1 MPLPHLSHDPRE
13 GRDPNLSPPVEW
25 VPALGC
31 WCVFETGAITAIL
44 KSTEFVPKDF
54 AEWHRA
60 LGKVRIDCSSVI
72 QILDHVATANEG
84 KRHAEIRRDAARVIA
99 ANTSSTKEL
108 VATKVT
114 ELVPTLCRAGAS
126 VDLVRE
132 IIQPVCD
139 TLFEQLLGARC
150 PAQPDKGISAS
161 QVFDLYLSLTRRK
174 EIISRA
180 DEMLAAYSA
189 AQDSLKTSPDYA
201 TSLRILGYDSI
212 VGSLGSSI
220 LHVLKQAPK
229 RRLCDL
235 PFPQAVPKTGVPYV
249 ERFAAKD
256 CTVGDA
262 SIKKG
267 DRVRLSLDPG
277 TPHNGA
283 DNGACYFGR
292 GRHSC
297 LGEDL
302 SNWLWQTL
310 TVELARLPL
319 YCTIESEVRRKP
331 DWVFVYYSNI
341 VVQFHD

>member
-1 MPLPHLSHDPRE
+1 MSHDPRE
-13 GRDPNLSPPVEW
+13 GRDPSLSPPVEW

-44 KSTEFVPKDF
+44 KSTEFVSKDF

-60 LGKVRIDCSSVI
+60 LGKVGIDCSSVI
-72 QILDHVATANEG
+72 QILDHVASANEG
-84 KRHAEIRRDAARVIA
+84 KRHAEIRRDAAQVIA
-99 ANTSSTKEL
+99 ANAGSTKEV
-108 VATKVT
+108 VATAVT
-114 ELVPTLCRAGAS
+114 KLVPTLCRAGAS

-150 PAQPDKGISAS
+150 PAQPDKGVSAS
-161 QVFDLYLSLTRRK
+161 QVFDLYLSLTWRK

-180 DEMLAAYSA
+180 DALLAAYSA
-189 AQDSLKTSPDYA
+189 ARDGLTTSPDYA

-229 RRLCDL
+229 RQLCDL
-235 PFPQAVPKTGVPYV
+235 PFPQALPKTGVPYV
-249 ERFAAKD
+249 ERFATKD
-256 CTVGDA
+256 CIVGDA

-267 DRVRLSLDPG
+267 DRLRLYLDPG
-277 TPHNGA
+277 AAHNGA

-302 SNWLWQTL
+302 SNWLWRTL

-331 DWVFVYYSNI
+331 DWVFNYYSNI
-341 VVQFHD
+341 MVRFHA